1 MLKPSESQNEST
13 MSTQPPEQSQESDT
27 QAQQSTTQG
36 PTSTPPAV
44 DVGSE
49 LV

>member
-1 MLKPSESQNEST
+1 MLKPSESQDEST
-13 MSTQPPEQSQESDT
+13 TNTQPPEQSQESDT

>member
-1 MLKPSESQNEST
+1 

-27 QAQQSTTQG
+27 QAQQSTTQEPT
-36 PTSTPPAV
+36 PTSPAV

-49 LV
+49 LA